1 MREGATL
8 VMLAMTGTLA
18 GRSWRA
24 RLSYAA
30 IAFGFWDILYYVF
43 LRIMSGWP
51 TSLLDWHILF
61 LLPLPWWGP
70 VLAPVCIATLMIV
83 WGTVVTQGRDR
94 FPATGFTW
102 ASWGVSSAGILL
114 ALGIFMADSIRALP
128 GGPIRFVRC
137 CRQLL
142 IGPCSAQRSCLWPR
156 RWRTPVGNRYG
167 AAGRSARTADSM
179 QRFLGTNEERRH
191 RPPTLP
197 EVRSELPQ

>member
-1 MREGATL
+1 LPIRGILGEVELVREGATL

-128 GGPIRFVRC
+128 GGPDTVR
-137 CRQLL
+137 QVL
-142 IGPCSAQRSCLWPR
+142 PAAFNWP
-156 RWRTPVGNRYG
+156 VFG
-167 AAGRSARTADSM
+167 AALLLMATPLAYTGWQSVWSRREVSENR
-179 QRFLGTNEERRH
+179 RFDAALSRNE
-191 RPPTLP
+191 
-197 EVRSELPQ
+197 